1 MFKSIQKKLFN
12 LVSFILLIS
21 FLLLASNECFSQNV
35 DKWND
40 QSGDLSGTSNTW
52 IYITVVVVAVA
63 AIVYF
68 VFIAPS
74 KDKSKDKSSELK
86 NFNFNKFSTLNKD
99 FKSIKSDFK
108 SIKYLKS
115 ENLKDILKEG
125 IKQKSLFKNT
135 LTKIEIPEY
144 HNGLVLV
151 AEKK

>member
-21 FLLLASNECFSQNV
+21 FLLLASNDCFSQNV
-35 DKWND
+35 DAWHD
-40 QSGDLSGTSNTW
+40 QSGDLPGTSNTW
-52 IYITVVVVAVA
+52 IYITVGVVAVA

-74 KDKSKDKSSELK
+74 KDKSKDKSSDLK

-125 IKQKSLFKNT
+125 IKQESLFKNT
-135 LTKIEIPEY
+135 LNKIEIPEY

-151 AEKK
+151 AEEK